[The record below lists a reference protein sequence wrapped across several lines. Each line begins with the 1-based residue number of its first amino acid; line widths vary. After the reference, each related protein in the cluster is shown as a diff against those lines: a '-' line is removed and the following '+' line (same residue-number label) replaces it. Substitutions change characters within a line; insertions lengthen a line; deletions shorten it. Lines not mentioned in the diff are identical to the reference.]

1 MLSLKSI
8 EYAAKEEYGIG
19 VCDRAGIFPVRVWEA
34 LKMIARDDELL
45 QESENPKENKSSKWV
60 VRLQREMCEYDR
72 KVRRNQ

>member
-1 MLSLKSI
+1 
-8 EYAAKEEYGIG
+8 
-19 VCDRAGIFPVRVWEA
+19 
-34 LKMIARDDELL
+34 MIARDDELL